1 MIRFVR
7 MAKVEAGKA
16 QEALAW
22 AKEVAEHY
30 HTSFGIPVQV
40 FVEVFGE
47 PGTLCWMADT
57 EDVATLERNWD
68 LWREKPG
75 FLELNQRGGG
85 LLVAGSMRDRLLRAS

>member
-7 MAKVEAGKA
+7 IAKVEAGKA

-30 HTSFGIPVQV
+30 RSSFGIPIQV

-47 PGTLCWMADT
+47 NGTLCWMGDA
-57 EDVATLERNWD
+57 EDIATLERNGLQWP
-68 LWREKPG
+68 EKPG
-75 FLELNQRGGG
+75 FQELAQRGAT